1 MKRTG
6 LGWCIAVASA
16 VCAQAGYGGDAPRAV
31 VLDTRSFWRSHVT
44 YRPSGAERARD
55 LPPASWAEVDF
66 DDSAWKAGAGPF
78 FGGYGCTR
86 PPLAALVCLRGRF
99 AVKDPAKATG
109 LKLALTC
116 RGGCVLYVNGREAA
130 RKHLPAGRIEP
141 LTPAEPYG
149 MEAFV
154 SPTGRSVLRN
164 VYSVKPPPALLDRY
178 ESRLRRAAVDIPA
191 GLLRKGTNVLAVEL
205 HAAPLPAEWPEQ
217 LPPVQ
222 RQVTWQTVGL
232 VDASLAAPA
241 GAGVTSG
248 AASADALRVW
258 NAHVLQRLD
267 SARAAAGASGRIRPM
282 RLVAP
287 INGFTAGQVVVSA
300 AGGARALSAKA
311 GALKGEGGRT
321 IPATAARIL
330 YPKVG
335 GQYVPLLESPA
346 PDAPVQP
353 VWLTVDVPARA
364 EAGTYTG
371 SLAISGGGKAVTVPV
386 ELTVCGWKAAAPRD
400 WKTCVNVLQS
410 PESVARHYD
419 VPLWSDRHFRLMEPS
434 LRLMGRIGN
443 DVLGVSAVAKTVFGD
458 DPLILFRKESGRY
471 VPELKFLRRYL
482 ALYDKLAGRPR
493 FLSVTVWSY
502 GMYFKGYGRDGGTER
517 SRAETIEVAEL
528 RDGRPVPAE
537 LPMYGRPGTKEL
549 WGAVLAGVR
558 RCVEELGWSGTR
570 VVLGMSGDHWPSE
583 ETVAF
588 FRSVAPQ
595 AEWRVLTHGCGCPK
609 WGVSA
614 MQRTQPNGMVVRVL
628 EIARR
633 VGSGR
638 YSSEDLPV
646 TCNSRDKVGG
656 DPATF
661 RALAIVTQTSGY
673 NGVCWKG
680 LDYWPFKGADGKVQS
695 ALNHYVHFGNMV
707 GGTPRAIAVPGP
719 AGALDT
725 IQFEMFRE
733 GIQECEAL
741 VAIQDAVAD
750 LSAPPTRT
758 CDAMELYLADA
769 VFQGHRSPDDKSLN
783 EKELELTLYFD
794 GARVGVLPDAP
805 TFNTARHSGQ
815 AREVPCED
823 GRTFKIDV
831 TMNDDPWVPGGP
843 GSYVVHVRREGDRIT
858 GTYTGSFR
866 GVKRRGGL
874 IGCYRAKG
882 HVVSAG
888 AAPPKTDRVRRWEA
902 LVNDCARA
910 ARNPGRLAGPDLLV
924 RAEKLYT
931 AAGEAAA
938 AAERKSRPAA
948 PAGAGARSGAFSVV
962 RGRAASR

>member
-1 MKRTG
+1 MRQTS
-6 LGWCIAVASA
+6 LGWCIAVVSA
-16 VCAQAGYGGDAPRAV
+16 LCVRAGHAGDAAGGV
-31 VLDTRSFWRSHVT
+31 VLDTQSFWRSHVT
-44 YRPSGAERARD
+44 YRPSGAAPAGD
-55 LPPASWAEVDF
+55 LPPARWTEVDF

-86 PPLAALVCLRGRF
+86 GPLAALVCLRGRF
-99 AVKDPAKATG
+99 GVKEPAKAAN
-109 LKLALTC
+109 LSLSLTC
-116 RGGCVLYVNGREAA
+116 RGGVVVYVNGREAA
-130 RKHLPAGRIEP
+130 RKHLPTARIEP

-149 MEAFV
+149 LEAFV

-178 ESRLRRAAVDIPA
+178 ESRLRRAAVAIPA

-232 VDASLAAPA
+232 VEASLTAPA
-241 GAGVTSG
+241 GSGVTSG
-248 AASADALRVW
+248 AGPADGVRVW
-258 NAHVLQRLD
+258 NAHVLERLGG
-267 SARAAAGASGRIRPM
+267 ARHAAGGSGPVRPM

-287 INGFTAGQVVVSA
+287 INGFTSGQVVVSA
-300 AGGARALSAKA
+300 AGGVGALSAKA
-311 GALKGEGGRT
+311 DALKGEGGCV
-321 IPATAARIL
+321 IPATAVRIL

-353 VWLTVDVPARA
+353 VWLAVDVPARA

-386 ELTVCGWKAAAPRD
+386 ELTVCAWKAPAPKD
-400 WKTCVNVLQS
+400 WKTSVNVLQS

-458 DPLILFRKESGRY
+458 DPLILFRKEPGGY

-502 GMYFKGYGRDGGTER
+502 GMYFKGYGRDGGTELSR
-517 SRAETIEVAEL
+517 SETIEVAEL
-528 RDGRPVPAE
+528 RDGSPVPAE

-549 WGAVLAGVR
+549 WQRVMAGVR
-558 RCVEELGWSGTR
+558 QCMEEVGWAGTQ

-583 ETVAF
+583 ETVDF

-609 WGVSA
+609 WGVST

-646 TCNSRDKVGG
+646 MCNSRDKVGG

-680 LDYWPFKGADGKVQS
+680 LDYWPFKGADGKYQG
-695 ALNHYVHFGNMV
+695 ALNSYVHFGNMV
-707 GGTPRAIAVPGP
+707 GGTPRAMAVPGP

-725 IQFEMFRE
+725 VQFEMFRE

-741 VAIQDAVAD
+741 VAIQKALAA

-758 CDAMELYLADA
+758 CDAMELYLKDA
-769 VFQGHRSPDDKSLN
+769 VFQGPRAPDDKFIN

-794 GARVGVLPDAP
+794 GGRVGVLPDAP
-805 TFNTARHSGQ
+805 TFNTARHTGK
-815 AREVPCED
+815 ARELPCED
-823 GRTFKIDV
+823 GRKFRIDV

-843 GSYVVHVRREGDRIT
+843 GGYVVHVRREGDRIT

-866 GVKRRGGL
+866 GAKRQGGL
-874 IGCYRAKG
+874 IGCYRPKG
-882 HVVSAG
+882 HVVAAG

-902 LVNDCARA
+902 LLNDCARG
-910 ARNPGRLAGPDLLV
+910 ARDPGRLGGPDLLV
-924 RAEKLYT
+924 RAKKLYDT
-931 AAGEAAA
+931 AAEAAAA
-938 AAERKSRPAA
+938 AAERKRRPA
-948 PAGAGARSGAFSVV
+948 G
-962 RGRAASR
+962 